1 MHRLLAVSASQVPVL
16 LNPVLRARRPY
27 PGDGTVLWT
36 CHIFGNQSV
45 PPVIPFNMGSL
56 GFLTPFDPAD
66 ALGVL
71 QHVMEGEQGRTG
83 LCWW

>member
-1 MHRLLAVSASQVPVL
+1 M
-16 LNPVLRARRPY
+16 
-27 PGDGTVLWT
+27 LWT

-71 QHVMEGEQGRTG
+71 QHVMEGEGAEG
-83 LCWW
+83 VVVVVVVVAVAVGF